1 MRLTE
6 TLGLNSI
13 RIETHISDQPRFDG
27 FSAALTE
34 VHVVLI
40 AAERIRVAFDP
51 ENRLRI
57 PLNQV
62 A

>member
-1 MRLTE
+1 
-6 TLGLNSI
+6 LGLNSI
-13 RIETHISDQPRFDG
+13 RIDTHISDQPRFDG
-27 FSAALTE
+27 FRAALAE

-40 AAERIRVAFDP
+40 AAERIRMAFDP

-57 PLNQV
+57 PLNQM